1 MTHSDL
7 RDHIHCILSG
17 DRPAHGMASESA
29 VLHKLETHGDAN
41 ALHKTVTD
49 AKGKAAEE
57 HHGHTG
63 ITKQGRKNTA
73 YAVAADANQEHV
85 AQGDLSVYKNACDDR
100 KDNCAEIRDIV
111 YKSDNAVRN
120 VRKHVRYIS
129 QRGGAPLRTAG
140 GGVGKNQNDDP
151 DDSSRLCRFI
161 HI

>member
-1 MTHSDL
+1 MPKAK
-7 RDHIHCILSG
+7 
-17 DRPAHGMASESA
+17 RP
-29 VLHKLETHGDAN
+29 
-41 ALHKTVTD
+41 
-49 AKGKAAEE
+49 EE